1 MYKWWYCIGFMLERS
16 TNLSMLVKDYFLF
29 FPRDG
34 DLALCR
40 RSVNLSTHIQTA
52 LTMGTVLAKKN
63 KKNTHYQRQSN
74 VPQKMTAWP
83 DFGATHG
90 ETAHWRVEM
99 STLTGRVLV
108 PCWDVWT
115 CTESLSRVLCGLY
128 HCEYIFFLFF
138 PLLFNL
144 IKTQGISMT
153 KEPFL
158 REILFTS
165 RPLNVSL
172 RTFAHIKRWNY
183 LGRSFDSVTVQKNS

>member
-1 MYKWWYCIGFMLERS
+1 
-16 TNLSMLVKDYFLF
+16 
-29 FPRDG
+29 
-34 DLALCR
+34 
-40 RSVNLSTHIQTA
+40 
-52 LTMGTVLAKKN
+52 
-63 KKNTHYQRQSN
+63 
-74 VPQKMTAWP
+74 MTAWP

-115 CTESLSRVLCGLY
+115 CTEPLSRVLCGSY
-128 HCEYIFFLFF
+128 HCEYIFFLFS

-183 LGRSFDSVTVQKNS
+183 LGRSFDSVTVRTNSKKMSAVISWRENLFIRNPKIFVGKREECILK

>member
-1 MYKWWYCIGFMLERS
+1 
-16 TNLSMLVKDYFLF
+16 
-29 FPRDG
+29 
-34 DLALCR
+34 
-40 RSVNLSTHIQTA
+40 
-52 LTMGTVLAKKN
+52 
-63 KKNTHYQRQSN
+63 
-74 VPQKMTAWP
+74 MTAWP

-115 CTESLSRVLCGLY
+115 RSHGDNMYRTAKSGSVWFVSLWIHFLS
-128 HCEYIFFLFF
+128 FFS

-183 LGRSFDSVTVQKNS
+183 LGRSFDSVTVRTNSKKMSAVISCRENLFIRNPKIFVGKREECILK

>member
-52 LTMGTVLAKKN
+52 LTMGTVLAKN
-63 KKNTHYQRQSN
+63 KKHTLSTTVQRALEN
-74 VPQKMTAWP
+74 DCVTW
-83 DFGATHG
+83 FRRYTHG

-115 CTESLSRVLCGLY
+115 RSHGDDMYRTAKSGSVWFVSLWIHFLSFFSP
-128 HCEYIFFLFF
+128 FFLISLKHREF
-138 PLLFNL
+138 P
-144 IKTQGISMT
+144 
-153 KEPFL
+153 
-158 REILFTS
+158 
-165 RPLNVSL
+165 
-172 RTFAHIKRWNY
+172 W
-183 LGRSFDSVTVQKNS
+183 QKNRFYARSCLRLGL